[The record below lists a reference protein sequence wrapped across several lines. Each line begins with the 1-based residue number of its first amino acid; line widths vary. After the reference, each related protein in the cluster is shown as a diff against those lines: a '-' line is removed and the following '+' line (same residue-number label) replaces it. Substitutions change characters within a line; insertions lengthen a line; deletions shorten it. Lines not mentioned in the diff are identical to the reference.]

1 MVRHRAKGG
10 HTDELF
16 KYVLDDA
23 AVGSFSGLIQ
33 VFPGAEK
40 TEAYQSN
47 KNVCASADAR
57 MYSKPQLLIDCDD
70 VRCNHGSSI
79 GQIDQ
84 NALFYMRARGI
95 AEHEA
100 RLMLM
105 QAFMNDVI
113 SGVRMEALKDRLRH
127 LVENRILGGSA
138 TCRECV
144 NSCPSTKK

>member
-1 MVRHRAKGG
+1 
-10 HTDELF
+10 
-16 KYVLDDA
+16 
-23 AVGSFSGLIQ
+23 
-33 VFPGAEK
+33 
-40 TEAYQSN
+40 
-47 KNVCASADAR
+47 
-57 MYSKPQLLIDCDD
+57 
-70 VRCNHGSSI
+70 
-79 GQIDQ
+79 
-84 NALFYMRARGI
+84 MRARGI